1 MPKIT
6 RRGGLTVAGLTVGRG
21 RALLPAVAQVVRG
34 EWVESETA
42 GTGLAVNA
50 ESGVVTQPGE
60 PLPPV
65 EEDQWLGNSSETSPT
80 KPPRSDE
87 PARHSRPKRA
97 RTTAGP
103 SASTAGSTTARTGTT
118 SGPATD
124 A

>member
-6 RRGGLTVAGLTVGRG
+6 RHGGLTVAGLTADRR
-21 RALLPAVAQVVRG
+21 RALLPAVVRG

-50 ESGVVTQPGE
+50 ETGVVTQPGE
-60 PLPPV
+60 PLPPA
-65 EEDQWLGNSSETSPT
+65 EEDQWPGNSSETSPM
-80 KPPRSDE
+80 KPPRSD
-87 PARHSRPKRA
+87 AHMKRSRPKRA
-97 RTTAGP
+97 RTAADP
-103 SASTAGSTTARTGTT
+103 SSSTAESTTARTGTT